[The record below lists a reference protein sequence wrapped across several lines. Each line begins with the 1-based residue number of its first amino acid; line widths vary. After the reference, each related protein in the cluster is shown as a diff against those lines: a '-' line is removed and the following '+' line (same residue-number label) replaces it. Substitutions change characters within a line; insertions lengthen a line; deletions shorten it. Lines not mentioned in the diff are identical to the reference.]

1 MSRNRSKQLSGQ
13 LHFNDSSP
21 AAVYGTPWYDK
32 LFKIRPII
40 DAICEKCKSLYNPG
54 KIISIDE
61 AMVKFKGRSSI
72 KQYQP
77 LIPIKRGFKVCCRAN
92 STNGYIRNFVV
103 YTEKSD
109 DSPTTNLGHKV
120 VMAVCRDIFN
130 KGYQLYRNILLQVF
144 IWLEHGTTIVGTT
157 RHNRIGFPKD
167 IVNKGAVD
175 RYTRGMSVSTII
187 DDKIHC
193 FDLLKISQYLLRQSL
208 GIIRILQFQGG

>member
-1 MSRNRSKQLSGQ
+1 MSRKLGIIDLTGYLVLPNFAEYWEINSNFSQPGIVKGMSRNRSKQLSGQ

-109 DSPTTNLGHKV
+109 DGPTTNLGHKV

-130 KGYQLYRNILLQVF
+130 KGYQLYRKFCYQCSFGWNMVPPL
-144 IWLEHGTTIVGTT
+144 
-157 RHNRIGFPKD
+157 
-167 IVNKGAVD
+167 
-175 RYTRGMSVSTII
+175 
-187 DDKIHC
+187 
-193 FDLLKISQYLLRQSL
+193 
-208 GIIRILQFQGG
+208 